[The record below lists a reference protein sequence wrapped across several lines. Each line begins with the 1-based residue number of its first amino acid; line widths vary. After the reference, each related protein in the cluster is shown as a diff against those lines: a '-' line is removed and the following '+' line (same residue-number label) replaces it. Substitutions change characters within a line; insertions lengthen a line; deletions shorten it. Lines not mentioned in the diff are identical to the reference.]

1 MCDNTLV
8 GLIAIATALLEGAH
22 KKGLT
27 VFEEKQA

>member
-8 GLIAIATALLEGAH
+8 GLLAISTALLEGAH

-27 VFEEKQA
+27 VFEGT